1 MLRNHMEAEGPGWY
15 LVDGFPRTLDQLE
28 QFEKDVTPCEF
39 ALFFKTSEATMEKR
53 LLGRGRGD
61 DNAETIKN
69 RFQTFKQQSMPAIEA
84 LRKAGKLREISAD
97 GTPEKVFAA
106 VQKVLK
112 KDLRGGPEDLD
123 PSGWEAAVKLC
134 CCVM

>member
-1 MLRNHMEAEGPGWY
+1 MLSGRHAGELIGRY
-15 LVDGFPRTLDQLE
+15 VDNIVKLE